1 MKLYAIT
8 IAALLVAAPSLAQE
22 QQAGN
27 SASANA
33 DETFQALIEAC
44 DVTDIL
50 VLRGRLRV
58 QIPRITED
66 AAAEAQDLLD
76 QGMAKCGEGDIDG
89 AKAIMVQALEVA
101 DKGATEN
108 FGTDGS
114 TTPTETASVESEETA
129 IEDQDGTTEDKP
141 WWQFW

>member
-1 MKLYAIT
+1 MKLYALS
-8 IAALLVAAPSLAQE
+8 IAALLAASASFAQE

-58 QIPRITED
+58 QIPRITEE
-66 AAAEAQDLLD
+66 AAAQAQELLD
-76 QGMAKCGEGDIDG
+76 QGMAKCGEGDIEM
-89 AKAIMVQALEVA
+89 ATSLMNEALEIA
-101 DKGATEN
+101 DKGATEA

-114 TTPTETASVESEETA
+114 TTPTETVAADATATEEA
-129 IEDQDGTTEDKP
+129 MEAEEDKP